1 MPRNSTKP
9 EIMLALSP
17 SATARALG
25 IRYDRVAEAISL
37 GALTVRVLGGKQR
50 ISVEEIQ
57 KWFQS
62 WPRKVPR

>member
-1 MPRNSTKP
+1 MPRNSTRP

-25 IRYDRVAEAISL
+25 IRYERVSAAIDAGL
-37 GALTVRVLGGKQR
+37 LTVRMCGEKQR
-50 ISVEEIQ
+50 IAVQEIQ
-57 KWFQS
+57 NWFQS